1 MGAWASVG
9 RVALDVALGVVG
21 AVLAVLLLP
30 PVTVDTGS
38 AQLAVDLTP
47 AVTGGLDV
55 DVAPLGSAY
64 APVFDG
70 PARVVVTLESVD
82 RSVFEEAF
90 GSLLGQPTTPTL
102 SRTAVLRDTED
113 ALERGVADISRR
125 ALVLGGVG
133 GAAVALIVRRRW
145 RSALVGGATGLV
157 LVGTI
162 IGIAYATVD
171 ERAFERVRLDGSL
184 AAVPV
189 DVLTDE
195 ESLQTRTEGV
205 VAQLSVF
212 ARNLTGL
219 YAGFAQ
225 ARAVDAARADTVRLA
240 VVDTPAADDD
250 LPAVVRAATVAFEL
264 DAIVSLDDEVPLGVT
279 SVATPLLTWSD
290 LPSQIEGV
298 LVFRRPD
305 GSDRGISVGSAR
317 GPVLSPEVGEVL
329 VIYVDRDNAEIRAVD
344 AVRLDDG
351 SLQLQRDAGIEDAP
365 SEAS

>member
-1 MGAWASVG
+1 M
-9 RVALDVALGVVG
+9 
-21 AVLAVLLLP
+21 
-30 PVTVDTGS
+30 
-38 AQLAVDLTP
+38 
-47 AVTGGLDV
+47 
-55 DVAPLGSAY
+55 
-64 APVFDG
+64 
-70 PARVVVTLESVD
+70 
-82 RSVFEEAF
+82 
-90 GSLLGQPTTPTL
+90 
-102 SRTAVLRDTED
+102 
-113 ALERGVADISRR
+113 
-125 ALVLGGVG
+125 
-133 GAAVALIVRRRW
+133 
-145 RSALVGGATGLV
+145 
-157 LVGTI
+157 
-162 IGIAYATVD
+162 
-171 ERAFERVRLDGSL
+171 
-184 AAVPV
+184 
-189 DVLTDE
+189 
-195 ESLQTRTEGV
+195 

-240 VVDTPAADDD
+240 VVDAPAADDD

-290 LPSQIEGV
+290 LPSQVEGV

-305 GSDRGISVGSAR
+305 GSNRGISVGSAR

-329 VIYVDRDNAEIRAVD
+329 VVYVDRDNAEIRAVD